1 MSQTVT
7 TPMTGDEFMEG
18 YRAAKE
24 DRLRQGL
31 RSGPVYG
38 EAPLVWYDQVFGREE
53 TPTGTI
59 ACKQAL
65 RVGATQ
71 NSLDVLVVAS
81 HKNGAKP
88 LVVAKNATL
97 TLTLLQGDT
106 VDGAFEEVG
115 PTVCVTCREAVNVD
129 ADCLVARFAIGNMTK
144 PWAKV
149 KIEVT
154 GVTGGLVDVALGY
167 VAR

>member
-1 MSQTVT
+1 MA
-7 TPMTGDEFMEG
+7 MTGTEFLDG
-18 YRAAKE
+18 QRAAKDE
-24 DRLRQGL
+24 RLRQGL

-59 ACKQAL
+59 NCKQAL

-71 NSLDVLVVAS
+71 NALDVIVVAS

-88 LVVAKNATL
+88 LVVAKGASL
-97 TLTLLQGDT
+97 TLTLLQADA
-106 VDGAFEEVG
+106 VDGKFEEVG
-115 PTVCVTCREAVNVD
+115 PTVCVTANEATNVE

-149 KIEVT
+149 KLDVS
-154 GVTGGLVDVALGY
+154 GVTGGLIDVALGY

>member
-1 MSQTVT
+1 MSQTST
-7 TPMTGDEFMEG
+7 AMTGSEILDG
-18 YRAAKE
+18 IRAAKE
-24 DRLRQGL
+24 ERLRQGL

-59 ACKQAL
+59 NCKQAL
-65 RVGATQ
+65 RVGAMQ

-88 LVVAKNATL
+88 LVVAKGASL
-97 TLTLLQGDT
+97 TLTLLQADA
-106 VDGAFEEVG
+106 VDGKFEEVG
-115 PTVCVTCREAVNVD
+115 PTVCVTANEATNVE

-149 KIEVT
+149 KLDVS
-154 GVTGGLVDVALGY
+154 GVTGGLIDVALGY

>member
-1 MSQTVT
+1 MSQTN
-7 TPMTGDEFMEG
+7 TGITGPEFLEG
-18 YRAAKE
+18 MRAAKE

-59 ACKQAL
+59 ECRQAL

-81 HKNGAKP
+81 HQNKKP

-97 TLTLLQGDT
+97 TLSLLQGDT
-106 VDGAFEEVG
+106 VDGTFEEVG
-115 PTVCVTCREAVNVD
+115 PTVCVTCREAANVEP
-129 ADCLVARFAIGNMTK
+129 DCLVARFALGNMTK

-149 KIEVT
+149 KAAVT

>member
-1 MSQTVT
+1 MATMNGT
-7 TPMTGDEFMEG
+7 EFLDGM
-18 YRAAKE
+18 RAAKE

-38 EAPLVWYDQVFGREE
+38 EAPLVWHDQVFGREE

-59 ACKQAL
+59 NCKQAL
-65 RVGATQ
+65 RIGATQ
-71 NSLDVLVVAS
+71 NALDVIVVAS

-88 LVVAKNATL
+88 LVIARGASL
-97 TLTLLQGDT
+97 TLTLLQSDA
-106 VDGAFEEVG
+106 VDGKFEEVG
-115 PTVCVTCREAVNVD
+115 PTVCVTATEATNVE

-149 KIEVT
+149 KLDVS
-154 GVTGGLVDVALGY
+154 GVTGGLVDVALSY

>member
-1 MSQTVT
+1 MSQTST
-7 TPMTGDEFMEG
+7 AMTGSEILDAI
-18 YRAAKE
+18 RAAKE
-24 DRLRQGL
+24 ERLRQGL

-38 EAPLVWYDQVFGREE
+38 EAPLVWHDQVFGREE

-59 ACKQAL
+59 SCKQAL

-71 NSLDVLVVAS
+71 NSLDVIVVAS
-81 HKNGAKP
+81 HKNGNKP
-88 LVVAKNATL
+88 LVVARGASL
-97 TLTLLQGDT
+97 TLTLLQADA
-106 VDGAFEEVG
+106 VDGKFEEVG
-115 PTVCVTCREAVNVD
+115 PTVCVTANEATNIE

-149 KIEVT
+149 KLDVS
-154 GVTGGLVDVALGY
+154 GVTGGLIDVALGY